1 VFTGKR
7 VLLGREGCCFEVQ
20 VTERDSLAQ
29 FFEKKRGSSNED
41 PRASFSNS
49 GKLVALSPHNEYNNP
64 TMAKPSSSTAE
75 GPFRD
80 VFRRFS
86 GRVRRSLALERVLT
100 GAALGL
106 VLGTAAAAAAWQTRH
121 GSLRP
126 WMATGG
132 ALGAVAGA
140 IVARRKRWNDGEV
153 ALYLDGRLG
162 GKESISTAIDLQ
174 KRQASADDPARAV
187 VITHA
192 TEVLKK
198 AAPKDATVSWVRA
211 WHLGIP
217 VGLAAIGYMSFLPL
231 PPAPAAPPPPPG
243 AEQVKLA
250 DIKGLEKI
258 IDLANANA
266 RDEAQRKRL
275 DKLAEEAKKLRE
287 KIRNGM
293 EKREAQAEI
302 AKLKDAITAERLS
315 LGDGEQRAGLESA
328 LGKLGENPDM
338 KSAAK
343 ALGDRDLVQFDE
355 EMEKL
360 ANRLEKEDRE
370 RAQKSL
376 EEAAEAARKQN
387 APDVAKALEEQ
398 RKRLEEAAKKNKK
411 LNELGQ
417 AIGEGL
423 PDDAKEA
430 LKDFQGGKG
439 GSKEQQKL
447 AEKLEEAL
455 GKLTPEERKKLAE
468 NMKKRAEQMG
478 EGDMGEGPTKEQLK
492 ELADELSTPEGQK
505 KLAEELKRMA
515 EGEKGSEEGER
526 QKKLDEAQKG
536 AGEAEEQMGGGGA
549 PMPMPMQNGKPGGK
563 DGPGGKNGG
572 KDGENPAAGHSDG
585 GGPGD
590 HKGQTGVVDGPGVKA
605 RATGP
610 INKAPSMPGV
620 TLGRTTGRAGET
632 ANRQGT
638 GALGQA
644 AAGELGA
651 VERSEVP
658 EEYREQVGRYFQP
671 K

>member
-1 VFTGKR
+1 M
-7 VLLGREGCCFEVQ
+7 
-20 VTERDSLAQ
+20 A
-29 FFEKKRGSSNED
+29 
-41 PRASFSNS
+41 
-49 GKLVALSPHNEYNNP
+49 
-64 TMAKPSSSTAE
+64 TMAKPPSSSLE
-75 GPFRD
+75 GSFRE

-86 GRVRRSLALERVLT
+86 GRVRRRLALERVLT

-106 VLGTAAAAAAWQTRH
+106 VLGTAASAAAWQTRH
-121 GSLRP
+121 GSWRP
-126 WMATGG
+126 WMATTGVLGAAAG
-132 ALGAVAGA
+132 ALIAK
-140 IVARRKRWNDGEV
+140 RKRWNDGEV

-162 GKESISTAIDLQ
+162 GKESISTAVDLQ
-174 KRQASADDPARAV
+174 RREASAEDPARAV

-192 TEVLKK
+192 TEVLTK
-198 AAPKDATVSWVRA
+198 AAPKDAHVSWVRP
-211 WHLGIP
+211 WHIAVPL
-217 VGLAAIGYMSFLPL
+217 GLAAIGYFSWLPI
-231 PPAPAAPPPPPG
+231 PPAPVAPAAPPG

-250 DIKGLEKI
+250 DIKGLDKI
-258 IDLANANA
+258 IDLANASA

-275 DKLAEEAKKLRE
+275 DKLAEEAKKLRD
-287 KIRNGM
+287 KLRDGM

-343 ALGDRDLVQFDE
+343 ALGDRDLVQFDD

-370 RAQKSL
+370 RAQKTL
-376 EEAAEAARKQN
+376 EEAAEAARKAN

-398 RKRLEEAAKKNKK
+398 RKRLEESAKKNQK
-411 LNELGQ
+411 LGELGK

-423 PDDAKEA
+423 PDDAKQA
-430 LKDFQGGKG
+430 LKDFQSGKG
-439 GSKEQQKL
+439 GAKEQQKL
-447 AEKLEEAL
+447 AEKMEEAL
-455 GKLTPEERKKLAE
+455 GKLTPEERKRLAE

-478 EGDMGEGPTKEQLK
+478 EGDAGEGPTKEQLK
-492 ELADELSTPEGQK
+492 ELAEELDSPEGQK
-505 KLAEELKRMA
+505 RLAEELKRMA
-515 EGEKGSEEGER
+515 EGEEGSEEGER
-526 QKKLDEAQKG
+526 QKKLDDAQKG
-536 AGEAEEQMGGGGA
+536 AGEAEGQMGGGT
-549 PMPMPMQNGKPGGK
+549 PMPVQIPGGKPGGK
-563 DGPGGKNGG
+563 NGSGGKNGG
-572 KDGENPAAGHSDG
+572 KDGESPSAGHSEG

-605 RATGP
+605 RASGP

-620 TLGRTTGRAGET
+620 TLGRTTGKAGET
-632 ANRQGT
+632 ANIQGT

-651 VERSEVP
+651 VERSDVP

>member
-1 VFTGKR
+1 
-7 VLLGREGCCFEVQ
+7 
-20 VTERDSLAQ
+20 
-29 FFEKKRGSSNED
+29 
-41 PRASFSNS
+41 
-49 GKLVALSPHNEYNNP
+49 
-64 TMAKPSSSTAE
+64 MAKLASSSVE
-75 GPFRD
+75 GSFRE

-86 GRVRRSLALERVLT
+86 GRVRRRLALERVLT

-106 VLGTAAAAAAWQTRH
+106 LLGTAASAAAWQTRH
-121 GSLRP
+121 GSWRP
-126 WMATGG
+126 WMATSGVLGAAAG
-132 ALGAVAGA
+132 AL
-140 IVARRKRWNDGEV
+140 ISRRKRWNDGEV

-174 KRQASADDPARAV
+174 RRVTSAEDPARAV

-192 TEVLKK
+192 TEILTK
-198 AAPKDATVSWVRA
+198 AAPKDARVSWVRP
-211 WHLGIP
+211 WHVAVPL
-217 VGLAAIGYMSFLPL
+217 GLAAIGYLSWLPL
-231 PPAPAAPPPPPG
+231 PPAPVAPAAPPG
-243 AEQVKLA
+243 AETVKLA
-250 DIKGLEKI
+250 DIKGLDKI
-258 IDLANANA
+258 IDLANASA

-287 KIRNGM
+287 KLRAGM

-343 ALGDRDLVQFDE
+343 ALGDRDLVQFDD

-370 RAQKSL
+370 RAKKSL
-376 EEAAEAARKQN
+376 EEAEEAARKAN
-387 APDVAKALEEQ
+387 APDVAKALAEQ
-398 RKRLEEAAKKNKK
+398 RKRLEESAKKNQK
-411 LNELGQ
+411 LGELGK

-423 PDDAKEA
+423 PDDAKQA
-430 LKDFQGGKG
+430 LKDFQSGKG
-439 GSKEQQKL
+439 GAKEQQKL
-447 AEKLEEAL
+447 AEKMEEAL
-455 GKLTPEERKKLAE
+455 GKLTPEERKRLAQ

-478 EGDMGEGPTKEQLK
+478 EGDTGEGPTKEQLK
-492 ELADELSTPEGQK
+492 ELAEELESPEGQK
-505 KLAEELKRMA
+505 RLAEELKRMA
-515 EGEKGSEEGER
+515 EGEADSSEEGER
-526 QKKLDEAQKG
+526 QKKLDDAQKG
-536 AGEAEEQMGGGGA
+536 AGEAEGQMGGGT
-549 PMPMPMQNGKPGGK
+549 PMPVPIPGGKPG
-563 DGPGGKNGG
+563 GPGGKNGG
-572 KDGENPAAGHSDG
+572 KDGKGGKDGENPSAGHSDG

-605 RATGP
+605 RASGP

-620 TLGRTTGRAGET
+620 TLGRTTGKAGET
-632 ANRQGT
+632 ANIQGT
-638 GALGQA
+638 GALGNA

-651 VERSEVP
+651 VERSDVP

>member
-1 VFTGKR
+1 
-7 VLLGREGCCFEVQ
+7 
-20 VTERDSLAQ
+20 
-29 FFEKKRGSSNED
+29 
-41 PRASFSNS
+41 
-49 GKLVALSPHNEYNNP
+49 
-64 TMAKPSSSTAE
+64 MAKPASSSADTS
-75 GPFRD
+75 FRD

-86 GRVRRSLALERVLT
+86 GRVRRRLALERVLT

-106 VLGTAAAAAAWQTRH
+106 VLGTAASAAAWQTRH
-121 GSLRP
+121 GALRP

-132 ALGAVAGA
+132 ALGAAAGA
-140 IVARRKRWNDGEV
+140 IIARRKRWNDGEV

-174 KRQASADDPARAV
+174 RRASNADDPARAV

-192 TEVLKK
+192 TEVMKK
-198 AAPKDATVSWVRA
+198 AAPKDANVSWIRA

-217 VGLAAIGYMSFLPL
+217 VGLAAIGYMSLLPL
-231 PPAPAAPPPPPG
+231 PAAPAAPPPPPG

-275 DKLAEEAKKLRE
+275 DKLAEDAKKLRE
-287 KIRNGM
+287 KIRAGM

-328 LGKLGENPDM
+328 LGKLGENPDL

-360 ANRLEKEDRE
+360 ANRLEKEDRD
-370 RAQKSL
+370 RAQKTL

-398 RKRLEEAAKKNKK
+398 RKRLEESAKKNKK
-411 LNELGQ
+411 LNDLGK
-417 AIGEGL
+417 ALGEGL
-423 PDDAKEA
+423 SDDAKEA
-430 LKDFQGGKG
+430 LKDFKSGKG
-439 GSKEQQKL
+439 GAKEQQKL

-455 GKLTPEERKKLAE
+455 GKLTPEERKRLAE
-468 NMKKRAEQMG
+468 NMKKRAQEMG
-478 EGDMGEGPTKEQLK
+478 EGEMGEGPSKEQLK
-492 ELADELSTPEGQK
+492 EFAEELETPEGQQR
-505 KLAEELKRMA
+505 LAEELKRMA
-515 EGEKGSEEGER
+515 KGEAGSEEGER
-526 QKKLDEAQKG
+526 QKKLDDAQKG
-536 AGEAEEQMGGGGA
+536 AGEAEGQMGGGA
-549 PMPMPMQNGKPGGK
+549 PMPIPMQGNKPGGK
-563 DGPGGKNGG
+563 DSGSGGKNGG
-572 KDGENPAAGHSDG
+572 KDEGNPGSGHSEG

-605 RATGP
+605 RASGP

-632 ANRQGT
+632 ANVQGK

-651 VERSEVP
+651 VERSDVP

>member
-1 VFTGKR
+1 
-7 VLLGREGCCFEVQ
+7 
-20 VTERDSLAQ
+20 
-29 FFEKKRGSSNED
+29 
-41 PRASFSNS
+41 
-49 GKLVALSPHNEYNNP
+49 
-64 TMAKPSSSTAE
+64 MAKPASSSADSS
-75 GPFRD
+75 FRD

-86 GRVRRSLALERVLT
+86 GRVRRRLALERVLT

-106 VLGTAAAAAAWQTRH
+106 VLGTAASAAAWQTRH
-121 GSLRP
+121 GALRP

-132 ALGAVAGA
+132 ALGAAAGA
-140 IVARRKRWNDGEV
+140 LIARRKRWDDGEV

-162 GKESISTAIDLQ
+162 GKESISTAVDLQ
-174 KRQASADDPARAV
+174 RRDPHADDPARAV

-192 TEVLKK
+192 TEVLAK
-198 AAPKDATVSWVRA
+198 AKPKDARVSWVRP
-211 WHLGIP
+211 WHLAIP
-217 VGLAAIGYMSFLPL
+217 AGLAAIGYLTWIPL

-258 IDLANANA
+258 IDLANASA

-275 DKLAEEAKKLRE
+275 DKLAEEAKKLRD
-287 KIRNGM
+287 KLRDGM

-302 AKLKDAITAERLS
+302 AKLKDAITAEKLS

-338 KSAAK
+338 KEAAK
-343 ALGDRDLVQFDE
+343 ALGDRDLVQFDD

-376 EEAAEAARKQN
+376 EEAADAARKAN
-387 APDVAKALEEQ
+387 APDVAKALEEE
-398 RKRLEEAAKKNKK
+398 RKRLQDMAKKNQK
-411 LNELGQ
+411 LSDLGK

-423 PDDAKEA
+423 PDDAKQA
-430 LKDFQGGKG
+430 LKDFQSGKRT
-439 GSKEQQKL
+439 SKDQQKL
-447 AEKLEEAL
+447 AEKMEEAL
-455 GKLTPEERKKLAE
+455 GKLTPEERKRLAE
-468 NMKKRAEQMG
+468 NMKKRAAQMG
-478 EGDMGEGPTKEQLK
+478 EGDTGEGPTKEQLK
-492 ELADELSTPEGQK
+492 DLAEDLETPEGQK
-505 KLAEELKRMA
+505 RLAEELKRMA
-515 EGEKGSEEGER
+515 EGEANSEEAER
-526 QKKLDEAQKG
+526 QKKLGDAQKG
-536 AGEAEEQMGGGGA
+536 AGEAEEQMGGGA
-549 PMPMPMQNGKPGGK
+549 PMPVPVAGNKPGDKGSSGASGKDGGK
-563 DGPGGKNGG
+563 DGQ
-572 KDGENPAAGHSDG
+572 NPASGHSDG
-585 GGPGD
+585 GGKGD

-620 TLGRTTGRAGET
+620 TLGRTTGKAGET
-632 ANRQGT
+632 ANVQGT

>member
-1 VFTGKR
+1 
-7 VLLGREGCCFEVQ
+7 
-20 VTERDSLAQ
+20 
-29 FFEKKRGSSNED
+29 
-41 PRASFSNS
+41 
-49 GKLVALSPHNEYNNP
+49 
-64 TMAKPSSSTAE
+64 MAKPASSSVE
-75 GPFRD
+75 GSFRD

-86 GRVRRSLALERVLT
+86 GRVRRRLALERMLT

-106 VLGTAAAAAAWQTRH
+106 VLGTAASAAAWQTRH
-121 GSLRP
+121 GALRP

-132 ALGAVAGA
+132 AVGAAVGA
-140 IVARRKRWNDGEV
+140 IIARRKRWNDSEV
-153 ALYLDGRLG
+153 ALYLDGRLN
-162 GKESISTAIDLQ
+162 GKESISTAVDLQ
-174 KRQASADDPARAV
+174 RRDAKGDDPARAV

-192 TEVLKK
+192 TEVLTK
-198 AAPKDATVSWVRA
+198 ATPKDARPSWVRP
-211 WHLGIP
+211 WHLAIP
-217 VGLAAIGYMSFLPL
+217 VSLAAIGYMSLLPL

-243 AEQVKLA
+243 AETVKLA

-258 IDLANANA
+258 IDLANASA

-275 DKLAEEAKKLRE
+275 DKLAEDAKKLRE
-287 KIRNGM
+287 KLREGM

-328 LGKLGENPDM
+328 LGKLGENPDL

-343 ALGDRDLVQFDE
+343 ALGDRDLVGFDE

-370 RAQKSL
+370 RAQKTL
-376 EEAAEAARKQN
+376 EEAAEAAKKAN
-387 APDVAKALEEQ
+387 APDVAKALEEE
-398 RKRLEEAAKKNKK
+398 RKRLEEMAKKNQK
-411 LNELGQ
+411 LGELGK

-423 PDDAKEA
+423 PDDAKQA
-430 LKDFQGGKG
+430 LKEFQSGKG

-447 AEKLEEAL
+447 AEKMEEAL
-455 GKLTPEERKKLAE
+455 GKLTPEERKRLAE

-478 EGDMGEGPTKEQLK
+478 EGDPGEGPTKEQLR
-492 ELADELSTPEGQK
+492 ELAEELETPEGQQR
-505 KLAEELKRMA
+505 LAEELKRMA
-515 EGEKGSEEGER
+515 EGEAGSEEGER
-526 QKKLDEAQKG
+526 QKKLDDAQKG
-536 AGEAEEQMGGGGA
+536 AGEAEEQMGGG
-549 PMPMPMQNGKPGGK
+549 MPMPVPGSKPGGK
-563 DGPGGKNGG
+563 DPGGSGGKNGG
-572 KDGENPAAGHSDG
+572 KDGSDPVAGHSEG
-585 GGPGD
+585 GGRGD

-605 RATGP
+605 RASGP

-632 ANRQGT
+632 ANVQGT
-638 GALGQA
+638 GALGNA

-651 VERSEVP
+651 VERSDVP